1 MGNIIAELLMT
12 IMALLINLGLFI
24 FVLILIMVFFDKLR
38 STFDVSK

>member
-1 MGNIIAELLMT
+1 MVNIIAELLMT